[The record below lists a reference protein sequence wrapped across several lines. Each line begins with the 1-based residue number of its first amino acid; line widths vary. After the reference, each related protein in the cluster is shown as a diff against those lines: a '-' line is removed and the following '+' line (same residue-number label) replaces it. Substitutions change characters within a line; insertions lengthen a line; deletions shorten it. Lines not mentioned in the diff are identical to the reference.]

1 MCEGAPLLHV
11 QVYGSAKR
19 RKTTIRRNQQENAP
33 RKLSPQE
40 VRAKV
45 VEEILCTEKEYVQSL
60 EDIVEV
66 GMATTIYALYKVP
79 SMWNVTVICYVHK
92 GRG

>member
-1 MCEGAPLLHV
+1 MLTYKQHSIHSFTVCVRVPTLSLI
-11 QVYGSAKR
+11 QLYGSAKR
-19 RKTTIRRNQQENAP
+19 RKTTIRRNQQQSAP

-45 VEEILCTEKEYVQSL
+45 VEEILCTEREYVQSL

-66 GMATTIYALYKVP
+66 GMATMCA
-79 SMWNVTVICYVHK
+79 S
-92 GRG
+92 

>member
-66 GMATTIYALYKVP
+66 G
-79 SMWNVTVICYVHK
+79 NTV
-92 GRG
+92 

>member
-1 MCEGAPLLHV
+1 MNSTPFTLFCLQFVCEGAPLSFIQL
-11 QVYGSAKR
+11 YGSAKR
-19 RKTTIRRNQQENAP
+19 RKTTIRRNQQQNAP

-45 VEEILCTEKEYVQSL
+45 VEEILCTEREYVQSL

-66 GMATTIYALYKVP
+66 GMAT
-79 SMWNVTVICYVHK
+79 ICASYTST
-92 GRG
+92 GMPL

>member
-1 MCEGAPLLHV
+1 MCEVHHLSCV
-11 QVYGSAKR
+11 QLYGSAKR

-45 VEEILCTEKEYVQSL
+45 VEEIFSTEREYVESL

-66 GMATTIYALYKVP
+66 GMATVCASYSLL
-79 SMWNVTVICYVHK
+79 
-92 GRG
+92 

>member
-1 MCEGAPLLHV
+1 M

-33 RKLSPQE
+33 RKLSPHE
-40 VRAKV
+40 VRSKV
-45 VEEILCTEKEYVQSL
+45 VEEIFSTEREYVGSL

-66 GMATTIYALYKVP
+66 GVATVHASY
-79 SMWNVTVICYVHK
+79 TVL
-92 GRG
+92 